1 MFRHCQPK
9 RRQDEQNGVV
19 VVVHFQAFDVE
30 KRRSNLIQQFR
41 RQEIGLSVPAEAG
54 GDSIEAVDL
63 RDFVLQASLLRD
75 HHLTRGRSYRIW
87 KNQKI

>member
-1 MFRHCQPK
+1 
-9 RRQDEQNGVV
+9 
-19 VVVHFQAFDVE
+19 
-30 KRRSNLIQQFR
+30 
-41 RQEIGLSVPAEAG
+41 LSVPAEAG

-63 RDFVLQASLLRD
+63 RDFVLQASLLRA